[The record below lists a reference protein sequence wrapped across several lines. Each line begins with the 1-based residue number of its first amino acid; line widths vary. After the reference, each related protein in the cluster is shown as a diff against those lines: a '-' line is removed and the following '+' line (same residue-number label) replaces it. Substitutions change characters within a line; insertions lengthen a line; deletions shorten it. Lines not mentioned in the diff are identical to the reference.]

1 MKLIGFILI
10 FFIILTTLNLTFL
23 VEISKDQELNNFY
36 FKGNELSNNYS
47 ELEKIHMQEVKSLV
61 NISLIINLLLL
72 SSLFFLKKPNYKQIG
87 ISLISISILL
97 FIFSLSFQTF
107 FHNFHLLI
115 FNSENWVLPAESKL
129 IGDYPLNY
137 FRNKFLLINSVIL
150 LSGLGFYL
158 KDLIFSNSSTKVS
171 TSSGVLYK

>member
-72 SSLFFLKKPNYKQIG
+72 SSLFFFILLLKK
-87 ISLISISILL
+87 SL
-97 FIFSLSFQTF
+97 
-107 FHNFHLLI
+107 
-115 FNSENWVLPAESKL
+115 
-129 IGDYPLNY
+129 
-137 FRNKFLLINSVIL
+137 
-150 LSGLGFYL
+150 
-158 KDLIFSNSSTKVS
+158 TKR
-171 TSSGVLYK
+171 LRF